1 MITVDRI
8 SHSANYLDKKQYG
21 IARMSVGGARGTMAN
36 LEAVVRIAFVAM
48 VWTPRGEVRRIISMR
63 KANEREKA
71 RYAARLD

>member
-1 MITVDRI
+1 
-8 SHSANYLDKKQYG
+8 
-21 IARMSVGGARGTMAN
+21 MSVGGARGTMAN